1 MSDVPLLLYFLF
13 TCRDGKWY
21 GVDIDE
27 EDICDTMER
36 GVWEPVSSKINSF
49 SSATEAACLI
59 LSIDET
65 IKNPQSQDPDGGPV
79 AGMGRGGRGIGR
91 GAPMSAAMGGGGM
104 KGMMQGAGRG
114 LRAYQGRGGR

>member
-1 MSDVPLLLYFLF
+1 MWF
-13 TCRDGKWY
+13 
-21 GVDIDE
+21 GVDIDDD
-27 EDICDTMER
+27 DICDTMER
-36 GVWEPVSSKINSF
+36 GVWEPVASKINSF

-65 IKNPQSQDPDGGPV
+65 IRNPQSQTEDGGAA

-104 KGMMQGAGRG
+104 KGMMGGGGGRG
-114 LRAYQGRGGR
+114 IRAYQGKGGR